1 MGPCIKLGLQELL
14 SLRIVHTQPPVII
27 QNDILGKLLVPAAD
41 SSGFYFWKLDFD
53 CDSLFICLSRFQRA
67 ALPCDFISQIDL
79 RVIYFQVGSFLLF

>member
-27 QNDILGKLLVPAAD
+27 QNDLLGKLLVPAAD
-41 SSGFYFWKLDFD
+41 SGGFYFWKLDFD

-67 ALPCDFISQIDL
+67 ALPCDLISQIDL